1 MFVSVLGTCIGCRE
15 PFSFHPNLVPS
26 VRVRGSREPICKACV
41 DKANPERIKR
51 GLAPIA
57 ILPGAYEAAAEA
69 EVNWEG

>member
-1 MFVSVLGTCIGCRE
+1 
-15 PFSFHPNLVPS
+15 
-26 VRVRGSREPICKACV
+26 V